1 MADIEKAFR
10 RVGQN
15 TINSADVLPDK
26 SRLMAAKTIRL
37 DTLREQTS
45 AILGYIESSQTTLK
59 WHKEDLLTDN
69 RFLRKQAKPA
79 SKFQTFVQ
87 PFTKHKF
94 A

>member
-26 SRLMAAKTIRL
+26 SRLMGAKTIRL
-37 DTLREQTS
+37 NTLREQTS
-45 AILGYIESSQTTLK
+45 AILGYIESSQTTLR
-59 WHKEDLLTDN
+59 WYKEDLLTDN
-69 RFLRKQAKPA
+69 RFLREQAKPV
-79 SKFQTFVQ
+79 SKFQTFVK

-94 A
+94 T